1 MNEENKDIEIVET
14 EVSESVVE
22 EPKKARF
29 LNKQMVALF
38 LCTTLV
44 STGLGFAGGYVA
56 YNLNDR
62 GNGGRKEVL
71 YQSVLQTKADG
82 SDASGLSISDVF
94 MNVKD
99 SVVEI
104 TTSTVV
110 NNPFMQ
116 QYVSSGAGSGVVV
129 STDGTIIT
137 NHHVID
143 GANDIKVRLADG
155 SEYTATL
162 VGSDAQSDLAVI
174 RIEAQNLKP
183 AILGDSSKLIV
194 GEEVMAI
201 GNPLGKL
208 GGSLTNGIVSALDR
222 EITID
227 GQTMTLLQTNAD
239 INPGNSGGGLFNRN
253 GELIGIVNAKSS
265 GTDIE
270 GIGFAIPVNI
280 AKDIAEQLINN
291 GAVSGRIT
299 LGIRY
304 VEINDS
310 STAAMHNVNTLGLLV
325 KEVVENSNASRAGI
339 KANDIITAVDGE
351 QVNTATELKAK
362 LNAHEINDSMSI
374 TVLRDRQYIDI
385 EVRLA
390 E

>member
-22 EPKKARF
+22 KPKKARF